1 MAKRYRVGGLIRNI
15 GRECPDGQ
23 KRKRTTALQDASRR
37 SRPQVSPPGLGL
49 RQSSGA
55 LARAREEHGRNHSG
69 RRTRQ
74 VGKAVE
80 DYRSP
85 RRFATIKAAGESA
98 RSWSAPVLWRFGSG
112 IGLATGQSSSQVYAR
127 SAKNGRGL
135 PQSKT
140 LSENRGRAQIRQ
152 VLD

>member
-80 DYRSP
+80 DYRTP
-85 RRFATIKAAGESA
+85 RRFATIKAAGKSA
-98 RSWSAPVLWRFGSG
+98 RSWTAPVLWRFGSG
-112 IGLATGQSSSQVYAR
+112 SRRTRPKPQRSAHATGRKS
-127 SAKNGRGL
+127 GRG
-135 PQSKT
+135 
-140 LSENRGRAQIRQ
+140 
-152 VLD
+152 